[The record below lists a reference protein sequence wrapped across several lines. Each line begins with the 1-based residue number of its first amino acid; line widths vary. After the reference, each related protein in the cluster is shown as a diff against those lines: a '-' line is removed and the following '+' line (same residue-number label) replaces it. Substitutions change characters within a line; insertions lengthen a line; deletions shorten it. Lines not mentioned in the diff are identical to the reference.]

1 MIASMQITNTE
12 TFTFISVLAFKL
24 LSRKVLYSGRVEQ
37 NTETGEVI

>member
-1 MIASMQITNTE
+1 MQITNTE

-24 LSRKVLYSGRVEQ
+24 LSRKVLYSGRIEQ